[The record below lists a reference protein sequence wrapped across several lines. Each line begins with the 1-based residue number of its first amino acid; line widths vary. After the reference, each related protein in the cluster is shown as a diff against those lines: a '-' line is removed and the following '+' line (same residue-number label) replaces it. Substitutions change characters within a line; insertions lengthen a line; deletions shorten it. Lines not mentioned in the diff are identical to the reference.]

1 MERSAPSHRVYDI
14 RVSEVCEIESDF
26 VGTKVESP
34 PDLDQVVM
42 MAGRGDVSRIVRQ

>member
-1 MERSAPSHRVYDI
+1 MERSAPSHRGYDI

-42 MAGRGDVSRIVRQ
+42 VAGRGDVSRIVRQ